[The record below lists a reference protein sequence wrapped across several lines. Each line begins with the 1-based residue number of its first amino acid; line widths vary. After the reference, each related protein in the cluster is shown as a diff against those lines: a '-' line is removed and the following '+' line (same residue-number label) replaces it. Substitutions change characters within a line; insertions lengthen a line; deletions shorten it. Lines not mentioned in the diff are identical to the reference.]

1 MATINFLYRST
12 KDKANLHLRLLYRFN
27 DIDFV
32 IGANTKFEVS
42 KDYWSNQHK
51 QRVFKKTND
60 VFELNKIQ
68 EIKTKQNDTDKELNN
83 IESHILNAFN
93 TVNTDEVNKSWLQTQ
108 IDNYYNPPKEA
119 EALPTELLKY
129 FDYFIEVKK
138 KEISNGTQKK
148 YNVTKHLL
156 ERYQK
161 TKNNQIKI
169 FDVNDNFKNDFENYC
184 LKNNYALNT
193 ISKDLK
199 TIKTV
204 CNHAKHN
211 GIITSH
217 QLDKIKTPQQKTE
230 KIYLT
235 FEELQKIENIDK
247 RRLNDNYYNAKD
259 WLIISCYT
267 GQRISDFM
275 RFEKS
280 MIRYE
285 KNKQGISKPF
295 IEFTQ
300 VKTNKLMTVALHP
313 KVIEVLEKRNDEFPK
328 VISDP
333 KYNLYIK
340 QVCRIAGLTDKI
352 KGSKL
357 TDLNNEDKAEK
368 KTEKKTTDKDEV
380 KQFRKED
387 GMFKKWELITSHIG
401 RRSFATNFYG
411 TIPTTY
417 LINVTGHSTE
427 AMFLNYIGKSNK
439 DLAMEITNYF

>member
-1 MATINFLYRST
+1 MANINFLYRST
-12 KDKANLHLRLLYRFN
+12 KDNANLHLRLLYRFN
-27 DIDFV
+27 DTDFV
-32 IGANTKFEVS
+32 FGANTKFEVS
-42 KDYWSNQHK
+42 KDYWSKQHK
-51 QRVFKKTND
+51 KKSKDIDITNKQTE
-60 VFELNKIQ
+60 VNNELNKIENQ
-68 EIKTKQNDTDKELNN
+68 
-83 IESHILNAFN
+83 ILNAFN
-93 TVNTDEVNKSWLQTQ
+93 TVNPDEVNKEWLQTQ

-129 FDYFIEVKK
+129 FDYFIEAKK
-138 KEISNGTQKK
+138 NEIANGTLKK
-148 YNVTKHLL
+148 YYVTKHLL

-169 FDVNDNFKNDFENYC
+169 FDVNDSFKNDFENYC
-184 LKNNYALNT
+184 LQNNYALNT

-211 GIITSH
+211 GLITSH
-217 QLDKIKTPQQKTE
+217 QLDKIKAPQHKTE

-235 FEELQKIENIDK
+235 FIELTKIENIDK
-247 RRLNDNYYNAKD
+247 RRLNDNYDNAKD

-275 RFEKS
+275 RFDKS

-285 KNKQGISKPF
+285 KNKQGILKPF

-300 VKTNKLMTVALHP
+300 VKTNKVMTVALHP
-313 KVIEVLEKRNDEFPK
+313 KVIEVLEKRNNEFPK

-340 QVCRIAGLTDKI
+340 QVCRIAGITDKI

-368 KTEKKTTDKDEV
+368 KPKSKDEV
-380 KQFRKED
+380 TQFRKEV
-387 GMFKKWELITSHIG
+387 GMYNIWELVTSHIG
-401 RRSFATNFYG
+401 RRSFCTNFYG

-417 LINVTGHSTE
+417 LMNVSGHSTE
-427 AMFLNYIGKSNK
+427 QMFLTYLGKSNK
-439 DLAMEITNYF
+439 DLAMELTNYF

>member
-27 DIDFV
+27 DNDFV
-32 IGANTKFEVS
+32 FGANTKLEVS
-42 KDYWSNQHK
+42 KDFWNKQHK
-51 QRVFKKTND
+51 RKSKDIEVTNKQTETNN
-60 VFELNKIQ
+60 ELNKI
-68 EIKTKQNDTDKELNN
+68 EN
-83 IESHILNAFN
+83 HVLNAFN
-93 TVNTDEVNKSWLQTQ
+93 TVNPDEVNKDWLQKQ
-108 IDNYYNPPKEA
+108 IDYYYNPPREA
-119 EALPTELLKY
+119 VALPTALLKY
-129 FDYFIEVKK
+129 FDYFIEAKK
-138 KEISNGTQKK
+138 NEITIGTQKK

-161 TKNNQIKI
+161 TKSIQINI
-169 FDVNDNFKNDFENYC
+169 ADVNDKFKIDFENYC

-193 ISKDLK
+193 ISKDLR

-217 QLDKIKTPQQKTE
+217 QLDRIKTPQHKTE

-235 FEELQKIENIDK
+235 FDELTKIENIDK
-247 RRLNDNYYNAKD
+247 RRLDDNFDHAKD

-267 GQRISDFM
+267 GQRVSDFM
-275 RFEKS
+275 RFDKS

-285 KNKQGISKPF
+285 KNKQGVSKPF

-300 VKTNKLMTVALHP
+300 IKTNKLMTVALHP
-313 KVIEVLEKRNDEFPK
+313 KVIEILEKRNGNFPK
-328 VISDP
+328 IISDA

-340 QVCRIAGLTDKI
+340 QVCRIADITDLI
-352 KGSKL
+352 KGSKI
-357 TDLNNEDKAEK
+357 TDIN
-368 KTEKKTTDKDEV
+368 KDDESKSKDDI
-380 KQFRKED
+380 KQYRKEN
-387 GMFKKWELITSHIG
+387 GMFKKWELVTSHIG

-427 AMFLNYIGKSNK
+427 AMFLNYLGKSNK
-439 DLAMEITNYF
+439 DLAMELTNYF

>member
-1 MATINFLYRST
+1 MATVNFLYRST
-12 KDKANLHLRLLYRFN
+12 KGKANLILRLLYRFN
-27 DIDFV
+27 ETDFV
-32 IGANTKFEVS
+32 FGANTKYEVS
-42 KDYWSNQHK
+42 KDYWNNSHK
-51 QRVFKKTND
+51 QTKFKKTNNID
-60 VFELNKIQ
+60 ELNEIQ
-68 EIKTKQNDTDKELNN
+68 LLKEKQNEVTKELNN

-93 TVNTDEVNKSWLQTQ
+93 TVNPDEVNKDWLQSQ
-108 IDNYYNPPKEA
+108 IDYYYNPPQET
-119 EALPTELLKY
+119 EALPTTLLKY
-129 FDYFIEVKK
+129 FDYFIESKK
-138 KEISNGTQKK
+138 NEITNGTQKK

-169 FDVNDNFKNDFENYC
+169 SEVNDKFKIDFENYC

-193 ISKDLK
+193 ISKDLR

-211 GIITSH
+211 GITTSH
-217 QLDKIKTPQQKTE
+217 QLDKIKTPQHKTE

-235 FEELQKIENIDK
+235 FEELTKIENIDK
-247 RRLNDNYYNAKD
+247 RRLNDNYDNAKD

-275 RFEKS
+275 RFDKN

-285 KNKQGISKPF
+285 KNKQGILKPF

-300 VKTNKLMTVALHP
+300 VKTNKVMTVALHP
-313 KVIEVLEKRNDEFPK
+313 KVIEILEKRNNDFPN
-328 VISDP
+328 VISDA

-340 QVCRIAGLTDKI
+340 QVCRIAGITDLI
-352 KGSKL
+352 KGGKL
-357 TDLNNEDKAEK
+357 TDINKENETPNKY
-368 KTEKKTTDKDEV
+368 EV
-380 KQFRKED
+380 KQFRKEV
-387 GMFKKWELITSHIG
+387 GMFKKWELVTSHIG

-427 AMFLNYIGKSNK
+427 AMFLNYLGKSNK
-439 DLAMEITNYF
+439 DLAMELTKYF

>member
-1 MATINFLYRST
+1 MATVNFLYRST
-12 KDKANLHLRLLYRFN
+12 KVNANLILRLLYRFN
-27 DIDFV
+27 DDDFV
-32 IGANTKFEVS
+32 FAGNTNLEVS
-42 KDYWSNQHK
+42 KEYWSKQHK
-51 QRVFKKTND
+51 QTIFAKPKDIEKSN
-60 VFELNKIQ
+60 EIQ
-68 EIKTKQNDTDKELNN
+68 LLKEKQNKVTKELIN
-83 IESHILNAFN
+83 IENHILKAFN
-93 TVNTDEVNKSWLQTQ
+93 SVNPDEVNKEWLQLQ

-119 EALPTELLKY
+119 EQLPTELFKY
-129 FDYFIEVKK
+129 FDYFIESKK
-138 KEISNGTQKK
+138 NEISNGTLKK

-156 ERYQK
+156 ERYQLTIK
-161 TKNNQIKI
+161 AKIKI
-169 FDVNDNFKNDFENYC
+169 LDVNDKFKIDFENYC

-193 ISKDLK
+193 ISKDLR

-217 QLDKIKTPQQKTE
+217 QLDKIKTPHHKTE

-235 FEELQKIENIDK
+235 FEELIKIEKIDPK
-247 RRLNDNYYNAKD
+247 RLNDNEDQAKD

-267 GQRISDFM
+267 GQRVSDFM
-275 RFEKS
+275 RFNKS

-285 KNKQGISKPF
+285 KNKEGVLKPF

-300 VKTNKLMTVALHP
+300 VKTKREMTIALHP
-313 KVIEVLEKRNDEFPK
+313 KVIEILEKRNGDFPK

-333 KYNLYIK
+333 KYNLFIK
-340 QVCRIAGLTDKI
+340 DVCRIAGITEKI

-357 TDLNNEDKAEK
+357 TDINKEDETKK
-368 KTEKKTTDKDEV
+368 KTKNKDEV
-380 KQFRKED
+380 KQYRKEV
-387 GMFKKWELITSHIG
+387 GMFKKWELVTSHIG
-401 RRSFATNFYG
+401 RRSFASNYYG

-439 DLAMEITNYF
+439 DLAMELTNYF

>member
-12 KDKANLHLRLLYRFN
+12 KDKANLHLRLLYRFK
-27 DIDFV
+27 DTDFV
-32 IGANTKFEVS
+32 FGANTKFEVS
-42 KDYWSNQHK
+42 KDYWSKQHK
-51 QRVFKKTND
+51 QRVFKKTNNTD
-60 VFELNKIQ
+60 ELNKIQ
-68 EIKTKQNDTDKELNN
+68 DIKEKQNETDKELNN
-83 IESHILNAFN
+83 IESYILNAFS
-93 TVNTDEVNKSWLQTQ
+93 TVNPDEVNKEWLQNQ
-108 IDNYYNPPKEA
+108 IDYYYNPPQEA
-119 EALPTELLKY
+119 EQLPTGLLKY
-129 FDYFIEVKK
+129 FDYFIEAKK
-138 KEISNGTQKK
+138 NEITNGTQKK

-161 TKNNQIKI
+161 TKSTQIKI
-169 FDVNDNFKNDFENYC
+169 ADVNDKFKIDFENYC

-193 ISKDLK
+193 ISKDLR

-217 QLDKIKTPQQKTE
+217 QLDKIKTPQHKTE

-247 RRLNDNYYNAKD
+247 RRLNDNYDNAKD

-275 RFEKS
+275 RFDKS

-285 KNKQGISKPF
+285 KNKRGVLKPF

-313 KVIEVLEKRNDEFPK
+313 KVIEILEKRNDEFPK

-357 TDLNNEDKAEK
+357 TDLNSEDKTEK
-368 KTEKKTTDKDEV
+368 KTEKKTKNKDEV
-380 KQFRKED
+380 KQFRKEV
-387 GMFKKWELITSHIG
+387 GMFKKWELVTSHIG
-401 RRSFATNFYG
+401 RRSFCTNFYG

-417 LINVTGHSTE
+417 LMNVSGHSTE
-427 AMFLNYIGKSNK
+427 QMFLTYLGKSNK